1 MATTKQTQES
11 KDRKILEGLSMA
23 RVYDFLLQEDEEE
36 GVIRAE
42 VLLRGQYEDAKNTE
56 SKTSHLSR
64 QYLLD
69 RGFGRASQS
78 IDMTSK
84 GEKVTAGIFIE
95 GLEDDKEIQTT

>member
-42 VLLRGQYEDAKNTE
+42 VLLRGQYNDAKNPE

-69 RGFGRASQS
+69 RGFGKAPQS